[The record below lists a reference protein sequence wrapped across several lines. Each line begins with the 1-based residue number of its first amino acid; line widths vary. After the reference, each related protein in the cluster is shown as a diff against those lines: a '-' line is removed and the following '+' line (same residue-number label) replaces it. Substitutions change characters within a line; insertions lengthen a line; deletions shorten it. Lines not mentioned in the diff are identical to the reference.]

1 MGPTEHNAI
10 EVRHVSKSYRVRWD
24 QHTSLAE
31 RALSLFRRRP
41 AEVFHALRDL
51 SLTVPFGAFVG
62 VIGANGAG
70 KSTLLKVISGLL
82 PPDSGAVSVG
92 GTVTP
97 LLELGLGFQ
106 GELTARENVALYGAI
121 LGFPPG
127 EMAARVEEV
136 IVFAELEQFADA
148 RLKSF
153 SSGMVARLGLAT
165 ALHAAADILLLDE
178 VLAVGDARFQQK
190 CFDAFGTLKKQRS
203 TILFVSHDVGSVQR
217 FCDHVVWLD
226 RGQVA
231 MAGEPQHVVT
241 TYLDIMQQD
250 ALSKASQRNPI
261 EVTEPVRRF
270 GDGKARIV
278 AGRLEDEDG
287 TPLSIVRSGTRVV
300 LRLIA
305 EFDVESTE
313 PIVGFGLRKLGTL
326 GSHVVYT
333 TNNDLLGVP
342 TGRLGPGDR
351 VEICMPFTAAPMNGS
366 YTVFVAIADRTHHP
380 HATTFLDW
388 INEFLAFSVED
399 NPCLEGVMDLRA
411 EFEFERLAGRHDGL
425 LARRS
430 L

>member
-1 MGPTEHNAI
+1 MDPTERNAI
-10 EVRHVSKSYRVRWD
+10 EVRHVSKSYRIRWD
-24 QHTSLAE
+24 RRTSLAE
-31 RALSLFRRRP
+31 HALSLFRPRP

-62 VIGANGAG
+62 VIGANGSG
-70 KSTLLKVISGLL
+70 KSTLLKVVAGLL

-92 GTVTP
+92 GTLTP

-106 GELTARENVALYGAI
+106 GELSARENVALYGAI
-121 LGFPPG
+121 LGFPPA
-127 EMAARVEEV
+127 ETAARVEGV
-136 IVFAELEQFADA
+136 IAFAELEQFADA

-165 ALHAAADILLLDE
+165 ALYAAADILLLDE

-190 CFDAFGTLKKQRS
+190 CFDAFGTLKKQGR

-226 RGQVA
+226 HGRVA

-241 TYLDIMQQD
+241 TYLDIMRQD
-250 ALSKASQRNPI
+250 VLSKASQRKPI

-287 TPLSIVRSGTRVV
+287 TPLSIVRSGSRVV
-300 LRLIA
+300 LRLLA
-305 EFDVESTE
+305 EFEVESTE
-313 PIVGFGLRKLGTL
+313 PIVGFGVRQLGSL

-342 TGRLGPGDR
+342 TGRLEPGDR
-351 VEICMPFTAAPMNGS
+351 VEICMPFTAALVNGR

-380 HATTFLDW
+380 HATTFHDW

-399 NPCLEGVMDLRA
+399 SPCHEGVVDLRGA
-411 EFEFERLAGRHDGL
+411 FEFERLAGRQDGL
-425 LARRS
+425 LRRRS